1 MTPNVGGTWDENPAQ
16 MRQLQGFHSW
26 KVGTGTTLVN
36 AGGAFGLGWRL
47 SGSGGLFDWTFFMK
61 VGSILL
67 CRLSTCA
74 W

>member
-36 AGGAFGLGWRL
+36 AGVHR
-47 SGSGGLFDWTFFMK
+47 GGRNKGKALKRAPGRME
-61 VGSILL
+61 
-67 CRLSTCA
+67 RR
-74 W
+74 